1 MTSVDS
7 EFMEG
12 GQGFNDSGQDVTQ
25 FEAPDISPEEFAEHI
40 ASRVASALEATKMF
54 GVVEVKA
61 GIGQV
66 HIMGRVKREHE
77 RRWAENVVYPM
88 LLILERSDECNG
100 FIGKQ
105 YLLKDGKSLDNMK
118 YAWVISFASND
129 LRKSASEICTSFEP
143 AIPRVEVTEAPLMG
157 PGTPQSGGQRSGRK
171 GASPVY

>member
-1 MTSVDS
+1 MTTVDT
-7 EFMEG
+7 EFLEG
-12 GQGFNDSGQDVTQ
+12 GQGFTDSGQDVHQ
-25 FEAPDISPEEFAEHI
+25 FDAPDISPEEMAEHT

-77 RRWAENVVYPM
+77 RRWAEGVVYPM
-88 LLILERSDECNG
+88 LLTMDKSEECNG

-105 YLLKDGKSLDNMK
+105 YLLKEGKSLESMK

-129 LRKSASEICTSFEP
+129 LRKSALDLCTSFE
-143 AIPRVEVTEAPLMG
+143 ATVPRVEVTESPLMG
-157 PGTPQSGGQRSGRK
+157 PSTPQSGGQRSGRK